1 MPTAALVTIIA
12 AVVVVLVLAG
22 FLLTIARVLAGVNRT
37 LGAVVGAVGTIA
49 SKTQPVDSAVRSI
62 DGNLATAKEGLS
74 ALLEK
79 KVGAD
84 AAAQLVASVDPLAQA
99 PPEEDPRSEPFAQP
113 SDQDDSPAVSRQS
126 AGSITLRETEDDRFE
141 PEPQPQP
148 QPSYSDL
155 APSPPVP
162 GRSAPSIRL
171 RDDSEP

>member
-1 MPTAALVTIIA
+1 MSTAALVTIIA

-113 SDQDDSPAVSRQS
+113 SD
-126 AGSITLRETEDDRFE
+126 
-141 PEPQPQP
+141 
-148 QPSYSDL
+148 L